1 MRLFSIVAALLLGLL
16 VLTSCGGGGGGGG
29 AAVDTVSRTLT
40 VSVGGT
46 AALIGGLKVDVI
58 LPPGVTV
65 KAASNGSVTAL
76 TPPSLAA
83 LASNVLLDGAY
94 TPATANAR
102 GKVRV
107 GLLSTAGFA
116 TGGIFTLQCDV
127 APASIPRNA
136 DFVLS
141 ILEAFDNT
149 IESNPLTGLSL
160 SATLG
165 Q

>member
-1 MRLFSIVAALLLGLL
+1 MRLFPVVAALLIGLL
-16 VLTSCGGGGGGGG
+16 ALTSCGGGGGGGTTV
-29 AAVDTVSRTLT
+29 ATVSRTLT

-46 AALIGGLKVDVI
+46 AALIGALNVDVI

-76 TPPSLAA
+76 TPPSLVA
-83 LASNVLLDGAY
+83 LASNVVLDGAY
-94 TPATANAR
+94 TPANSNAP

-107 GLLSTAGFA
+107 GLLSSAGFA
-116 TGGIFTLQCDV
+116 TGRVFTLQCDMS
-127 APASIPRNA
+127 ADAIPQNA
-136 DFVLS
+136 DFVLP

-149 IESNPLTGLSL
+149 IETNPLTGLSM